1 MNTITDCIE
10 DAQRQ
15 LHQCQTKE
23 SSQERL
29 LRHVQARIKES
40 KENTQAKLDEAPTDL
55 EALLPILRELLD
67 GNVKCFIIALET
79 RDGIKV
85 KHESRNSN
93 HLKTELICKPRGELR
108 GNGRLEGF

>member
-1 MNTITDCIE
+1 MNEITDCIE

-29 LRHVQARIKES
+29 LRHVRARIKES
-40 KENTQAKLDEAPTDL
+40 EESTQAKLDEAPTDL
-55 EALLPILRELLD
+55 EALLPILHELLD

-79 RDGIKV
+79 RDGIRLVHK
-85 KHESRNSN
+85 SRNSK
-93 HLKTELICKPRGELR
+93 HL
-108 GNGRLEGF
+108 LEAF